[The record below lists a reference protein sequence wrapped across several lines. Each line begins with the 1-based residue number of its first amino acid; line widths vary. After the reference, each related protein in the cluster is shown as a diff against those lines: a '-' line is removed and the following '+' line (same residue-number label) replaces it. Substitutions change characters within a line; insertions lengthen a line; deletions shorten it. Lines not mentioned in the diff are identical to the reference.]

1 MANQKLEDLLNL
13 ALEIDKAQRQKSR
26 QLGVGFDEDTDRWE
40 LIVKYHGDIARLQ
53 SSVIQV
59 EELIAGYAIV
69 TIPENLIDVFTQL
82 DEVEYVEKPKRLFA
96 STLYG
101 KQASCILPLT
111 SREPNLTGRG
121 TLVAVIDS
129 GIDFQNMEFRD
140 RQGNTRI
147 KFLWDQTLL
156 AERVDALLP
165 EGYEEFGQ
173 MAAPPEGFKTGVEFS
188 KYQIDAALKSNM
200 PERIV
205 PSTDTSGHGTAVA
218 ASRRRR
224 GNRGRAVP
232 GRCAGKRI
240 DDRQDGKS
248 GA

>member
-121 TLVAVIDS
+121 TLVAS
-129 GIDFQNMEFRD
+129 A
-140 RQGNTRI
+140 
-147 KFLWDQTLL
+147 LW
-156 AERVDALLP
+156 
-165 EGYEEFGQ
+165 
-173 MAAPPEGFKTGVEFS
+173 S
-188 KYQIDAALKSNM
+188 
-200 PERIV
+200 
-205 PSTDTSGHGTAVA
+205 
-218 ASRRRR
+218 
-224 GNRGRAVP
+224 
-232 GRCAGKRI
+232 
-240 DDRQDGKS
+240 
-248 GA
+248 